1 MDELT
6 IIADFPEHLYDQ
18 SVSGPAALLV
28 IYGENIGKSYYIEKE
43 EQTIGRS
50 DTSDIHLDQDSVSR
64 DHAVIVSQSDRILI
78 RDTGSTNGVFLNGRR
93 IETAALHDGDRI
105 HVGET
110 ILKFI
115 STYNLESEYHQ
126 NVYRLMTVD
135 DLTQAFNRQYFLSSL
150 NREISRAL
158 RYHRV
163 FSLVIGDID
172 HFKSINDT
180 HGHLAGDYV
189 LKEFVA
195 FVTQRIRRNDVL
207 CRYGGDEFAIILP
220 ETNRDQALYFCE
232 KIRAMVAEHTFRYK
246 NRLLPVTISLGVKH
260 FEPSD
265 TSKGVRQL
273 IAEADKYLYD
283 AKQAGRNRVCG

>member
-1 MDELT
+1 
-6 IIADFPEHLYDQ
+6 
-18 SVSGPAALLV
+18 
-28 IYGENIGKSYYIEKE
+28 
-43 EQTIGRS
+43 
-50 DTSDIHLDQDSVSR
+50 
-64 DHAVIVSQSDRILI
+64 
-78 RDTGSTNGVFLNGRR
+78 
-93 IETAALHDGDRI
+93 
-105 HVGET
+105 
-110 ILKFI
+110 
-115 STYNLESEYHQ
+115 
-126 NVYRLMTVD
+126 MTVD
-135 DLTQAFNRQYFLSSL
+135 DLTQAFNRQYFLASL
-150 NREISRAL
+150 NREISRSL

-172 HFKSINDT
+172 NFKTINDT

-195 FVTQRIRRNDVL
+195 FVTERIRRNDML

-232 KIRAMVAEHTFRYK
+232 KIRALVAEHTFRYK
-246 NRLLPVTISLGVKH
+246 NILLPVTISLGVKH

-273 IAEADKYLYD
+273 IAEADKHLYD